1 MSGFWAS
8 PKTDLCARSVVAML
22 AAMLGVV
29 TLCGQAAP
37 TEPFRARAKA
47 LRGADLVVLE
57 DGRTVRLQGI
67 SLPASAVRPKDFVE
81 RLQAFIKKELSHRQ
95 VWVVPE
101 AHKEAGETADLVA
114 QLRMRRD
121 GPSVNEEVLRRG
133 LALLSCRTDEVTNM
147 PRLLEAARQAQREK
161 AGWFAHSKPR
171 KLQKLTFLNG
181 AVLGVHY
188 REKERDYHR
197 QLDELSAMG
206 FRHVCLLFSAF
217 LRRVDSVRLDRHHAR
232 TVRDARLI
240 ETIAYA
246 KRKGFSVMLLPIVLL
261 LEAGDDDWR
270 GTLKPRDE
278 KLFFLNYDLFLSH
291 YLDIAEATGA
301 DIVSIGSEL
310 GSLESRTATWE
321 RLIINAR
328 GRFGGLLTYSVNWDH
343 VYAPKFL
350 GNLDFLGMTAYFSL
364 TDKKNPAPAELEA
377 AWRRVVKELHGVL
390 KRQAPGIPV
399 VFTELGYASQD
410 GINTDPWDY
419 TMNKDQIDLEEQAQC
434 FAAFRA
440 VAADISFLGGAYYFD
455 YFDKGGSGDWSYSPR
470 GKPAVV
476 EWKRWA
482 RFRPN
487 SRK

>member
-1 MSGFWAS
+1 MRWGL
-8 PKTDLCARSVVAML
+8 LCALVVAQ
-22 AAMLGVV
+22 
-29 TLCGQAAP
+29 TLSGQ
-37 TEPFRARAKA
+37 EPFRARAKA

-67 SLPASAVRPKDFVE
+67 SLPPPVVRPKGLVE
-81 RLQAFIKKELSHRQ
+81 KLQASIREDLSHRQ

-101 AHKEAGETADLVA
+101 THKEPGETADLVA

-121 GPSVNEEVLRRG
+121 GPSINEEVLRRG
-133 LALLSCRTDEVTNM
+133 LALLSCRTDKVTDM
-147 PRLLEAARQAQREK
+147 PRLLEAARKAQREK

-171 KLQKLTFLNG
+171 KLQKLPFLNG
-181 AVLGVHY
+181 AVLGLHY
-188 REKERDYHR
+188 REEERDYHR

-217 LRRVDSVRLDRHHAR
+217 LRRVDSVRLDRHHVR
-232 TVRDARLI
+232 TVKDARLI

-246 KRKGFSVMLLPIVLL
+246 KSKGFSVMLLPIVLL

-291 YLDIAEATGA
+291 YLDIAETTGA
-301 DIVSIGSEL
+301 DIFSIGSEL

-350 GNLDFLGMTAYFSL
+350 GHLDFLGMTAYFSL
-364 TDKKNPAPAELEA
+364 TDKKSPTPAELEA
-377 AWRRVVKELHGVL
+377 AWRRVVKDLDGVL
-390 KRQAPGIPV
+390 KQHALKMPV
-399 VFTELGYASQD
+399 VFTELGYASQN
-410 GINTDPWDY
+410 GINTDPWNY
-419 TMNKDQIDLEEQAQC
+419 VMNKGQIDLEEQTEC
-434 FAAFRA
+434 FRAFRK
-440 VAADISFLGGAYYFD
+440 VAHDIPFLGGAYYFD
-455 YFDKGGSGDWSYSPR
+455 YFDKGGPGDWSYSPR
-470 GKPAVV
+470 GKPALA

-482 RFRPN
+482 SFR
-487 SRK
+487 K